1 MELRLI
7 ELLRW
12 GANMGRVG
20 VLLCAM
26 VVMCAGSWEVSAAVE
41 PASSPAGETL
51 RIMHFVLAGTV
62 PLERARGFVDEAQ
75 AAGFTAVQVLLIDG
89 VQFDHAPW
97 KPVKSAWTKAEFISW
112 VAYARAHGL
121 EVIPEVKLLTH
132 QEKFFQ
138 RQYPGLMFN
147 TVSYD
152 PRKDATYAV
161 VFPFLDELS
170 EAVHP
175 PAIHI
180 GHDEAFGWTVGQVSK
195 WLKLGEVMIPA
206 DLFLR
211 DVVRVHDYLSRKG
224 IETWMWTDMVLS
236 PAEFPGAQTKH
247 LHGIAAGYGKALR
260 HQLPRD
266 IVMCDWHYGDEQGS
280 FPSMDIMQGEGFR
293 VIGTTWKRESTTRKF
308 SRYALSRRAYGLM
321 ATTGSAVQQN
331 DTDMI
336 HWIIQASGALFR
348 NPDAV
353 VPPMPT
359 PASSSQGKG

>member
-1 MELRLI
+1 
-7 ELLRW
+7 
-12 GANMGRVG
+12 MGRAG
-20 VLLCAM
+20 MLLCAM
-26 VVMCAGSWEVSAAVE
+26 VVMWAGLWEVGAAAE
-41 PASSPAGETL
+41 PSSVPAAEAL
-51 RIMHFVLAGTV
+51 RIMHFVLTGTV
-62 PLERARGFVDEAQ
+62 SPERARGFVNEAQ
-75 AAGFTAVQVLLIDG
+75 AAGFTAVQVLLTDG

-97 KPVKSAWTKAEFISW
+97 IPVKTAWTKAEFLSW
-112 VAYARAHGL
+112 ADYARAHGL

-132 QEKFFQ
+132 QEQFFQ

-161 VFPFLDELS
+161 VFPFLDELI

-175 PAIHI
+175 RAIHI

-211 DVVRVHDYLSRKG
+211 DVVRVHDYLGKKG
-224 IETWMWTDMVLS
+224 VETWMWADMVLS
-236 PAEFPGAQTKH
+236 PAEFPGAQTRH

-260 HQLPRD
+260 QQLPRD

-280 FPSMDIMQGEGFR
+280 FPSIDIMQGEGFR
-293 VIGTTWKRESTTRKF
+293 VIGATWKQESATRKF
-308 SRYALSRRAYGLM
+308 SRYALSRHAYGLM
-321 ATTGSAVQQN
+321 ATTGFHIQQN
-331 DTDMI
+331 DTKMI

-348 NPDAV
+348 NPEAV
-353 VPPMPT
+353 VPPMP
-359 PASSSQGKG
+359 ASVGSSEGRG